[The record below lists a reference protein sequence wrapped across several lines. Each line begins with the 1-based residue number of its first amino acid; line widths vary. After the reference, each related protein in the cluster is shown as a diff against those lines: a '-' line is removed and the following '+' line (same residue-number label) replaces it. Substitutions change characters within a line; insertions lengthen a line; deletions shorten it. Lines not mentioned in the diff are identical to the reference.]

1 MGFSESGY
9 RKMKLTELLDY
20 TGQILQVARFKDY
33 CPNGLQVE
41 GRPDVER
48 VVTGV
53 TASLALLEAAQ
64 EWGADL
70 VMVHHGYFWRN
81 EDPRIVGMKRKRIKF
96 LLDSGMS
103 LAAYHLPLDAHREL
117 GNNVQLARQLG
128 FEVEGWTG
136 EQELIAYGKTGEAM
150 PAEGLRQLV
159 SATLKREALL
169 LGSPEKIIRKVAWC
183 TGGAQGYME
192 QAIALGVDAYISG
205 EVSEQN
211 LHLANEAGVVY
222 IAAGHHATERYG
234 IQALGA
240 HLENRFNLQHLYI
253 EINNPV

>member
-1 MGFSESGY
+1 MVFSENGY
-9 RKMKLTELLDY
+9 RKMKLNELLDY

-41 GRPDVER
+41 GRGEVER

-53 TASLALLEAAQ
+53 TASLSLLEAAR
-64 EWGADL
+64 EHGADI

-81 EDPRIVGMKRKRIKF
+81 EDARIVGIKQKRIK
-96 LLDSGMS
+96 LLLESGMS
-103 LAAYHLPLDAHREL
+103 LAAYHLPLDAHPEL
-117 GNNVQLARQLG
+117 GNNAQLG
-128 FEVEGWTG
+128 KKLGLVQDGWAG
-136 EQELIAYGKTGEAM
+136 EQDIIALGRTMASVT
-150 PAEGLRQLV
+150 AQDFSQHV
-159 SATLKREALL
+159 STVLNREALM
-169 LGSPEKIIRKVAWC
+169 LGPADKTISRVAWC

-192 QAIALGVDAYISG
+192 QAVALGVDAYISG

-234 IQALGA
+234 IQALGE
-240 HLENRFNLQHLYI
+240 HLKNRFSLQHEYI

>member
-1 MGFSESGY
+1 
-9 RKMKLTELLDY
+9 MKLNELLDY

-41 GRPDVER
+41 GRSEVAR
-48 VVTGV
+48 LVTGV
-53 TASLALLEAAQ
+53 TASLSLLEAAREQ
-64 EWGADL
+64 GADL

-81 EDPRIVGMKRKRIKF
+81 EDARIVGIKQKRIK
-96 LLDSGMS
+96 LLLESGMS
-103 LAAYHLPLDAHREL
+103 LAAYHLPLDAHQEL
-117 GNNVQLARQLG
+117 GNNAQLARQLG
-128 FEVEGWTG
+128 FVVDGWTG
-136 EQELIAYGKTGEAM
+136 EQDLIAYGRTAVEMTGSM
-150 PAEGLRQLV
+150 LRQHISRILD
-159 SATLKREALL
+159 REAIL
-169 LGSPEKIIRKVAWC
+169 LGPGEKPIRKVAWC

-222 IAAGHHATERYG
+222 IGAGHHATERYG

-240 HLENRFNLQHLYI
+240 HLQNRFNLEHHYI

>member
-1 MGFSESGY
+1 
-9 RKMKLTELLDY
+9 MKLNELLDY

-41 GRPDVER
+41 GKEEVER

-53 TASLALLEAAQ
+53 TASLSLLEAAR
-64 EWGADL
+64 ERDADL

-81 EDPRIVGMKRKRIKF
+81 EDARIVGIKQKRIK
-96 LLDSGMS
+96 LLLESGMS
-103 LAAYHLPLDAHREL
+103 LAAYHLPLDAHPEL
-117 GNNVQLARQLG
+117 GNNAQLG
-128 FEVEGWTG
+128 KKLGLVQDGWAG
-136 EQELIAYGKTGEAM
+136 EQDIIAYGRTIASVT
-150 PAEGLRQLV
+150 AEDFRQHV
-159 SATLKREALL
+159 SAVLNREALM
-169 LGSPEKIIRKVAWC
+169 LGPVDKIISRVAWC

-234 IQALGA
+234 IQALGE
-240 HLENRFNLQHLYI
+240 HLKNRFSVQHEYI

>member
-1 MGFSESGY
+1 
-9 RKMKLTELLDY
+9 MKLNELLDY

-41 GRPDVER
+41 GKEEVER

-53 TASLALLEAAQ
+53 TASLSLLEAAR
-64 EWGADL
+64 ERGADL

-81 EDPRIVGMKRKRIKF
+81 EDARIVGIKQKRIK
-96 LLDSGMS
+96 LLLESGMS
-103 LAAYHLPLDAHREL
+103 LAAYHLPLDAHPEL
-117 GNNVQLARQLG
+117 GNNAQLG
-128 FEVEGWTG
+128 KKLGLVQDGWAG
-136 EQELIAYGKTGEAM
+136 EQDIIAYGRTIASVT
-150 PAEGLRQLV
+150 AQDFSQHV
-159 SATLKREALL
+159 SGVLNREALM
-169 LGSPEKIIRKVAWC
+169 LGSADKTISRVAWC

-234 IQALGA
+234 VQALGE
-240 HLENRFNLQHLYI
+240 HLKNRFNVQHEYI

>member
-1 MGFSESGY
+1 
-9 RKMKLTELLDY
+9 MKLNELLDY

-41 GRPDVER
+41 GRPEVGR
-48 VVTGV
+48 LVTGV
-53 TASLALLEAAQ
+53 TASLAFLEAAR
-64 EWGADL
+64 EHGADM

-81 EDPRIVGMKRKRIKF
+81 EDARIVGVKQKRIKL

-103 LAAYHLPLDAHREL
+103 LAAYHLPLDAHPEL
-117 GNNVQLARQLG
+117 GNNAQLG
-128 FEVEGWTG
+128 QKLGLILEGWTG
-136 EQELIAYGKTGEAM
+136 EQDIIAYGRTAKDMTARM
-150 PAEGLRQLV
+150 LCQRV
-159 SATLKREALL
+159 SSVLNREALM
-169 LGSPEKIIRKVAWC
+169 LGPEDKVIRRVAWC

-205 EVSEQN
+205 EVSEQT

-234 IQALGA
+234 IQALGE
-240 HLENRFNLQHLYI
+240 HLKNRFNLQHHYI

>member
-1 MGFSESGY
+1 
-9 RKMKLTELLDY
+9 MKLSELLDY

-41 GRPDVER
+41 GRPEVER

-53 TASLALLEAAQ
+53 TASLALLEAARDYS
-64 EWGADL
+64 ADV

-81 EDPRIVGMKRKRIKF
+81 EDARIVGIKQKRIR
-96 LLDSGMS
+96 LLLESGMS
-103 LAAYHLPLDAHREL
+103 LAAYHLPLDAHQEL
-117 GNNVQLARQLG
+117 GNNAQLARQLG
-128 FEVEGWTG
+128 FVLDGWTG
-136 EQELIAYGKTGEAM
+136 EQDLIAYGRTAVDM
-150 PAEGLRQLV
+150 TADVLQQHISNV
-159 SATLKREALL
+159 LKREAIL
-169 LGSPEKIIRKVAWC
+169 LGPAKKVIRKVAWC
-183 TGGAQGYME
+183 TGGAQGCME

-222 IAAGHHATERYG
+222 IGAGHHATERYG

-240 HLENRFNLQHLYI
+240 HLQNQFNLQHQYI
-253 EINNPV
+253 EIDNPV